1 MATENIYTGGAKNAW
16 AGGLTVFGGVGL
28 ATVGGFQ
35 LLMGLSAVLK
45 DTVYVHTDK
54 YVYKLDLVGWGWI
67 HLIMGVVAIVVG
79 LTILVGAKWALTA
92 GIVIAVLSAL
102 SNFAFIPQ
110 APWWALLI
118 IAIDIVLI
126 WSFSVV
132 LRWP

>member
-67 HLIMGVVAIVVG
+67 HLIMGVLAIVVG

>member
-1 MATENIYTGGAKNAW
+1 MATENLYTGGAKNAW

-67 HLIMGVVAIVVG
+67 HLIMGVLAIVVG

>member
-67 HLIMGVVAIVVG
+67 HLILGVVAIVVG

>member
-45 DTVYVHTDK
+45 DTVYVHTDTS
-54 YVYKLDLVGWGWI
+54 VYKLDLAGWGWI
-67 HLIMGVVAIVVG
+67 HLIMGVLAIVVG

-110 APWWALLI
+110 APWWA
-118 IAIDIVLI
+118 
-126 WSFSVV
+126 
-132 LRWP
+132 